1 MNLANLALDFLAPL
15 GLKAIPEL
23 REHQGFQE
31 KLVDQDGMVTQVCL
45 DLLDPRVN
53 QDEDFQDLRGP
64 WVNQEL
70 LASQGRKETPEL
82 KVFLALKGELVP
94 LVLLELKV
102 IPVPQGV
109 RVKKGQLDLQDLGSQ
124 DHLGPWDLQE
134 NLDLLVQ
141 VV

>member
-1 MNLANLALDFLAPL
+1 MFRWNGLLYADCANPYWGDTTNSVVHAY
-15 GLKAIPEL
+15 
-23 REHQGFQE
+23 
-31 KLVDQDGMVTQVCL
+31 
-45 DLLDPRVN
+45 RVN

-102 IPVPQGV
+102 MYQDDS
-109 RVKKGQLDLQDLGSQ
+109 KGEVN
-124 DHLGPWDLQE
+124 PIFV
-134 NLDLLVQ
+134 N
-141 VV
+141 